1 MEDFASTLIKME
13 LKHPEIVN
21 LLNDIR
27 DFDWKLVS
35 KLRKQDL
42 QRVGRTGFHFSTTGI
57 ESQRQELKAFLIA
70 HPSCMGS
77 DFEII
82 LNKLQIFGSVIYQL
96 EREQREESKQASIEG
111 EEIKA
116 IEHEIIMV

>member
-27 DFDWKLVS
+27 DFDWKMVS

-42 QRVGRTGFHFSTTGI
+42 QRVARTGFHFSTTGI

-82 LNKLQIFGSVIYQL
+82 LNKLQIFGSV
-96 EREQREESKQASIEG
+96 KQASKERKSKPLSMRLSKFKPHRRRDD
-111 EEIKA
+111 E
-116 IEHEIIMV
+116 